1 MPDDTLATAIV
12 QNLAYAV
19 GPKRLD
25 EMLKHEVRERVAK
38 LIEGREK
45 VERKLQRAL
54 KYNGYEL

>member
-1 MPDDTLATAIV
+1 
-12 QNLAYAV
+12 
-19 GPKRLD
+19 
-25 EMLKHEVRERVAK
+25 MLKHEVRERVAK